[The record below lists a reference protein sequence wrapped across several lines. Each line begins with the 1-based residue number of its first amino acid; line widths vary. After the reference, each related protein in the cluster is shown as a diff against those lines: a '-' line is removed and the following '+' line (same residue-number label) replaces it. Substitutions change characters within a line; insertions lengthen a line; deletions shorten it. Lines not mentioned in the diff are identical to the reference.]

1 MPFPPGLLA
10 HAELQLRRAY
20 EHSAGERA
28 REVADGRVGDNSGGA
43 ASTSTLSPADVAA
56 TNLSSPSDGITEA
69 LDTLRAIAVDAA
81 TRARDARDGDVDGE
95 VEAKRRRKR
104 GVDGGAGDGPDGRA
118 GTPREKRNLA
128 ESAPARFNR
137 DVRSLTS
144 ALRADWTIAYEL
156 IVARTIDASQ
166 AVARAE
172 QHAARAQW
180 RRNTIVSHHRT
191 LRATVAVPPTDDSPA
206 GDSPPEPSST
216 DTRWRGA
223 VSGGGLEM
231 YAEAAEEVG
240 HRAWVGDALRWCA
253 DVATFF
259 VLGGGAADAAVRSAR
274 RVHFEENGTRM
285 SESAEAELRAGL
297 RRRWSP
303 DSGTDPR
310 VCSGTD
316 PRVCS
321 GTDSKP
327 TLVDV
332 GSCWDYFRRHED
344 AFDVL
349 ALDLAPRRASVFRC
363 DFLNVTIGTYDVVQA
378 DGTHAGA
385 VTKDD
390 GAVELKS
397 IPRNYAGALVMSL
410 VLSYVPTPLQRGEMV
425 RRAREVLMD
434 DGRGVLLIVTPHSTD
449 KGHCAH
455 KALPV
460 LKEWRASIESM
471 GFERIKYTRMRSVHC
486 LAFRTVG
493 VGPGDVKAGDAPPM
507 RIAFDGPDW
516 ETKS

>member
-28 REVADGRVGDNSGGA
+28 REVADGRVVGGGGGA

-56 TNLSSPSDGITEA
+56 TNLSSPSDGITEV
-69 LDTLRAIAVDAA
+69 LDTLRAIAVDAV

-95 VEAKRRRKR
+95 VEAKRRRKQ
-104 GVDGGAGDGPDGRA
+104 GVDGGAGDGPDGGA
-118 GTPREKRNLA
+118 GTNRKKRNLA

-144 ALRADWTIAYEL
+144 ALRADWTTAYEL

-206 GDSPPEPSST
+206 GDPPSEPSST

-253 DVATFF
+253 DAATFF

-285 SESAEAELRAGL
+285 SESAEAELRAAL
-297 RRRWSP
+297 RRRWSR

-316 PRVCS
+316 A
-321 GTDSKP
+321 KP

-363 DFLNVTIGTYDVVQA
+363 DFLNVAIGTYDVVQA
-378 DGTHAGA
+378 DGAHAGA

-390 GAVELKS
+390 GAVKS

-460 LKEWRASIESM
+460 LKEWRAAIESM

-493 VGPGDVKAGDAPPM
+493 VGPGARKAGDAPPM

>member
-81 TRARDARDGDVDGE
+81 TRARDARDGGIDGE

-104 GVDGGAGDGPDGRA
+104 GVDGGAGDGPDGGA

-144 ALRADWTIAYEL
+144 ALRADWTTAYEL

-191 LRATVAVPPTDDSPA
+191 LRATVAVPPT

-285 SESAEAELRAGL
+285 SESAEAELRAAL

-303 DSGTDPR
+303 DSGTDPSD
-310 VCSGTD
+310 SGTD

-321 GTDSKP
+321 GVDSKP

-363 DFLNVTIGTYDVVQA
+363 DFLNVTIGAVELKS
-378 DGTHAGA
+378 DG
-385 VTKDD
+385 DD

-493 VGPGDVKAGDAPPM
+493 RGPGARKAGDAPPM

>member
-1 MPFPPGLLA
+1 MPFPPGLLT

-28 REVADGRVGDNSGGA
+28 REVADGRVGDNGGGA

-56 TNLSSPSDGITEA
+56 THLSSPSDGITEA
-69 LDTLRAIAVDAA
+69 LNTLRAIAVDAA
-81 TRARDARDGDVDGE
+81 TRARDARDGGVDGE

-104 GVDGGAGDGPDGRA
+104 GVDGGASDGPDGGA
-118 GTPREKRNLA
+118 GTPRKKRNLA

-144 ALRADWTIAYEL
+144 ALRADWTTAYEL

-180 RRNTIVSHHRT
+180 RRTTIVSHHRS
-191 LRATVAVPPTDDSPA
+191 LRATVAVPPTGDSPA
-206 GDSPPEPSST
+206 GDSPSEPSSA

-223 VSGGGLEM
+223 VSGGLEM

-297 RRRWSP
+297 RRRWSS
-303 DSGTDPR
+303 D
-310 VCSGTD
+310 SGTD

-363 DFLNVTIGTYDVVQA
+363 DFLNVAIGTCDVV
-378 DGTHAGA
+378 HAGA

-460 LKEWRASIESM
+460 LKEWRAAIESM

>member
-104 GVDGGAGDGPDGRA
+104 GVDGGAGDGPDGGA

-144 ALRADWTIAYEL
+144 ALRADWTTAYEL

-191 LRATVAVPPTDDSPA
+191 LRATVAV
-206 GDSPPEPSST
+206 
-216 DTRWRGA
+216 
-223 VSGGGLEM
+223 
-231 YAEAAEEVG
+231 
-240 HRAWVGDALRWCA
+240 
-253 DVATFF
+253 
-259 VLGGGAADAAVRSAR
+259 AVRRPMTHRPVTHHPNHRPRTRGGEEPCPGAGWRCTR
-274 RVHFEENGTRM
+274 R
-285 SESAEAELRAGL
+285 L
-297 RRRWSP
+297 RRRW
-303 DSGTDPR
+303 DT
-310 VCSGTD
+310 
-316 PRVCS
+316 
-321 GTDSKP
+321 
-327 TLVDV
+327 
-332 GSCWDYFRRHED
+332 
-344 AFDVL
+344 A
-349 ALDLAPRRASVFRC
+349 
-363 DFLNVTIGTYDVVQA
+363 
-378 DGTHAGA
+378 
-385 VTKDD
+385 
-390 GAVELKS
+390 
-397 IPRNYAGALVMSL
+397 
-410 VLSYVPTPLQRGEMV
+410 RG
-425 RRAREVLMD
+425 
-434 DGRGVLLIVTPHSTD
+434 
-449 KGHCAH
+449 
-455 KALPV
+455 
-460 LKEWRASIESM
+460 
-471 GFERIKYTRMRSVHC
+471 
-486 LAFRTVG
+486 
-493 VGPGDVKAGDAPPM
+493 
-507 RIAFDGPDW
+507 
-516 ETKS
+516 

>member
-1 MPFPPGLLA
+1 
-10 HAELQLRRAY
+10 
-20 EHSAGERA
+20 
-28 REVADGRVGDNSGGA
+28 
-43 ASTSTLSPADVAA
+43 
-56 TNLSSPSDGITEA
+56 
-69 LDTLRAIAVDAA
+69 
-81 TRARDARDGDVDGE
+81 
-95 VEAKRRRKR
+95 
-104 GVDGGAGDGPDGRA
+104 
-118 GTPREKRNLA
+118 
-128 ESAPARFNR
+128 
-137 DVRSLTS
+137 
-144 ALRADWTIAYEL
+144 
-156 IVARTIDASQ
+156 
-166 AVARAE
+166 
-172 QHAARAQW
+172 
-180 RRNTIVSHHRT
+180 
-191 LRATVAVPPTDDSPA
+191 
-206 GDSPPEPSST
+206 
-216 DTRWRGA
+216 
-223 VSGGGLEM
+223 
-231 YAEAAEEVG
+231 
-240 HRAWVGDALRWCA
+240 
-253 DVATFF
+253 
-259 VLGGGAADAAVRSAR
+259 
-274 RVHFEENGTRM
+274 M

-303 DSGTDPR
+303 D
-310 VCSGTD
+310 SGTD

-460 LKEWRASIESM
+460 LKEWRAAIESM